1 MLEFGENFKAG
12 EEHIMCPLCHLHF
25 DNQDLV
31 TECPEIRKKIKIES
45 RISDLYKE
53 TVDVKTVIM
62 LDLFKPVAP
71 SAQKLILVLHVLYM
85 ISDVDVNI
93 YTGFCW
99 ILLPLEWTGLILTK
113 LDTLR

>member
-53 TVDVKTVIM
+53 TVNVKTVIM
-62 LDLFKPVAP
+62 LEEIMTARKKYF
-71 SAQKLILVLHVLYM
+71 
-85 ISDVDVNI
+85 NR
-93 YTGFCW
+93 C
-99 ILLPLEWTGLILTK
+99 
-113 LDTLR
+113 